1 MTMFTQ
7 NAHHLRLPESRG
19 PARPR
24 ICWQRASPR
33 YQAARG
39 PQDLASSRLRGPGQ
53 GGRGCAESA
62 GRRCRS
68 DARLCPPLCDPMDCS
83 PLGSS
88 VQGISRQ
95 EHWGR
100 LPFPSPGCLPNP
112 GIEPA
117 PPALQ
122 AVSLLLSP
130 QGMRLAERNR
140 AWRGPGH
147 GLPEVCSP
155 LPRHTTLCAHPP
167 STSSWM

>member
-1 MTMFTQ
+1 MFTQ

-19 PARPR
+19 PARPC

-33 YQAARG
+33 DQEARG
-39 PQDLASSRLRGPGQ
+39 PQDPASSCLRGLGR

-62 GRRCRS
+62 GRQRRS
-68 DARLCPPLCDPMDCS
+68 VARSCPPLCGPMDCS
-83 PLGSS
+83 PPGSS

-95 EHWGR
+95 EHWGG
-100 LPFPSPGCLPNP
+100 LPSPSPGCLPNP

-117 PPALQ
+117 PSALQ
-122 AVSLLLSP
+122 AGSLLLSP

-140 AWRGPGH
+140 AWCGPGH

-155 LPRHTTLCAHPP
+155 QPRHTTLCARAP
-167 STSSWM
+167 STSSWV